1 MHRTITNVAR
11 RVDQRLYETGGLESK
26 EFFLVSLRMFTR
38 FFFIKDN
45 IGDCKYLNL
54 SLGFNSSGVYRI
66 QTKDKGGKKKSYLVY
81 CQMETENGDAPWTV
95 FQRRCNGSENFARK
109 EDDYKKGFGNLNGE
123 FWLGL
128 DALHEFTK
136 EDKKVHLLIE
146 MTDWEGNN
154 ASARYANVKV
164 DKGPKG
170 ITGTFLEGT
179 AGDSLSYHFDVHF
192 SAIDKDHDKE
202 QNKHCAQEFQSGW
215 WFNECS
221 NLLSGIKWSNLNGKY
236 LGDVEDEKGIIW
248 FSFKRK
254 LSLKFT
260 EMKFQVP

>member
-1 MHRTITNVAR
+1 MSLKMFAR
-11 RVDQRLYETGGLESK
+11 FV
-26 EFFLVSLRMFTR
+26 
-38 FFFIKDN
+38 FIKGD

-154 ASARYANVKV
+154 ASARYADVKV
-164 DKGPKG
+164 DKGKKKISG
-170 ITGTFLEGT
+170 SFVEGT
-179 AGDSLSYHFDVHF
+179 AGDSLSYHFGAEF
-192 SAIDKDHDKE
+192 SSIDKDHDKD

-215 WFNECS
+215 WFTSECS
-221 NLLSGIKWSNLNGKY
+221 NLLTSEKKWSNLNGKY
-236 LGDVEDEKGIIW
+236 LGDVKDEKGIIW
-248 FSFKRK
+248 FSFKSK

>member
-1 MHRTITNVAR
+1 MSLKMFAR
-11 RVDQRLYETGGLESK
+11 FV
-26 EFFLVSLRMFTR
+26 
-38 FFFIKDN
+38 FIKGD

-109 EDDYKKGFGNLNGE
+109 EGDYKKGFGNLNGE

-136 EDKKVHLLIE
+136 EDKKVLLLIE

-154 ASARYANVKV
+154 ASAKYADVKV
-164 DKGPKG
+164 EGGRGKKKIEGR
-170 ITGTFLEGT
+170 FVEGT
-179 AGDSLSYHFDVHF
+179 AGDSLSYHFGAEF
-192 SAIDKDHDKE
+192 SSIDKDKDKD

-215 WFNECS
+215 WFTSECS
-221 NLLSGIKWSNLNGKY
+221 NLLTSQEKWSNLNGKY

-248 FSFKRK
+248 FSFKGK

>member
-1 MHRTITNVAR
+1 M
-11 RVDQRLYETGGLESK
+11 
-26 EFFLVSLRMFTR
+26 SLRIFAR
-38 FFFIKDN
+38 FFFIKDDN
-45 IGDCKYLNL
+45 GDCKYLKL

-66 QTKDKGGKKKSYLVY
+66 QTETEDKHKDKHKDKNKKKKKKKKSYLVY

-109 EDDYKKGFGNLNGE
+109 EGDYKKGFGNLNGE

-136 EDKKVHLLIE
+136 EDKKVLLLIE
-146 MTDWEGNN
+146 MTDWEGNK
-154 ASARYANVKV
+154 ASARYTDVKV
-164 DKGPKG
+164 KGGKKKISG
-170 ITGTFLEGT
+170 SFVEGT
-179 AGDSLSYHFDVHF
+179 AGDSLSYHFGMEF
-192 SAIDKDHDKE
+192 SSIDKDHDND

-221 NLLSGIKWSNLNGKY
+221 SDLLSSGKEWSNLNGKY
-236 LGDVEDEKGIIW
+236 LGNVEDEKGIIW
-248 FSFKRK
+248 ISFKGK